1 MARRLTPSRLTPKRL
16 EQVMASSTVL
26 YAVRSDKT
34 IVFNNESGNVTIS
47 VHDGLLRATAT
58 WHPRVPLRLADD
70 LAQIFDDWNRRGNG
84 LTAAGDQATLNGLI
98 IVGAHSAR
106 PVEAGIDNDQL
117 RHIMTDEITL
127 CMEFLAFME
136 QIFPDTRFESVKKS
150 GQGPAREPDASPYD
164 ERNPLV
170 LFPEKLT
177 RFSLETGDGPRPS
190 PVTNVRLLRILTG
203 TGWVVQPQTSREDG
217 YITRTDA
224 GVLVGFSLDDG
235 HLNVEVPWNSRVEKH
250 EVRPQSLR
258 TTLRA
263 VTGWNVDSRLLT
275 MIVEPDDDA
284 PGDSHAKRPVRVVAY
299 GTWCLAT
306 GVNDRQF
313 TELVVE
319 AAGEAEKF
327 IQYCRS
333 NFMKEKED
341 DGAGA

>member
-1 MARRLTPSRLTPKRL
+1 VARRPIPSRLTLKRL
-16 EQVMASSTVL
+16 EQVMASSTVR

-34 IVFNNESGNVTIS
+34 IVFNTESGDVTIS
-47 VHDGLLRATAT
+47 VRDGLLRAAVT

-70 LAQIFDDWNRRGNG
+70 LAQLLDDWNRRATG
-84 LTAAGDQATLNGLI
+84 LTAAGDRATFGDLI
-98 IVGAHSAR
+98 IVGAHSGH
-106 PVEAGIDNDQL
+106 PVGAGIDNDQL

-136 QIFPDTRFESVKKS
+136 QC
-150 GQGPAREPDASPYD
+150 GGARRGVEG
-164 ERNPLV
+164 NPSA

-190 PVTNVRLLRILTG
+190 PVTNVRLLRILAG
-203 TGWVVQPQTSREDG
+203 TGWMVQPQAAREDG

-224 GVLVGFSLDDG
+224 GVLVGFSLADG
-235 HLNVEVPWNSRVEKH
+235 HLRVEVPWNSRVEKR
-250 EVRPQSLR
+250 EVQPRSLR
-258 TTLRA
+258 ATLRA

-284 PGDSHAKRPVRVVAY
+284 PGDLQVERPVRVVAY
-299 GTWCLAT
+299 GIWCLAV
-306 GVNDRQF
+306 GVSDRQF

-319 AAGEAEKF
+319 AAEEAEKF

-333 NFMKEKED
+333 SFMKEED